1 MNNSVFGKTMKN
13 LKNRNHV
20 MLIKNNKVNQKLV
33 SRPSFFSQKISSK
46 ELVAV
51 RLIKG
56 VLTIYMRMRFE

>member
-20 MLIKNNKVNQKLV
+20 MLIKNKVNQKLV

>member
-33 SRPSFFSQKISSK
+33 SRLSFFSQKISSK
-46 ELVAV
+46 KLVAV

>member
-20 MLIKNNKVNQKLV
+20 MLIKNKVNQKLV

-46 ELVAV
+46 KLVAV

>member
-20 MLIKNNKVNQKLV
+20 MLIKNKVNQKLV

-46 ELVAV
+46 KLVAV

-56 VLTIYMRMRFE
+56 VLTIYMHMRFE

>member
-33 SRPSFFSQKISSK
+33 SRLSFFSQKISSK
-46 ELVAV
+46 KLVAV

-56 VLTIYMRMRFE
+56 VLTIYMHMRFE